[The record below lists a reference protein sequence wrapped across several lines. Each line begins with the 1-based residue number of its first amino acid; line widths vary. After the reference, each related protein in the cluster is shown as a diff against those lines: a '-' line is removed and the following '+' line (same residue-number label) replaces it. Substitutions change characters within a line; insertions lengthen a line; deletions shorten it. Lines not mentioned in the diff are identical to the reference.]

1 MTQSSTAIPIVPLY
15 ISILYKVMKE
25 KGLHEGCI
33 EQMYRLFA
41 DRLLKDKV
49 PTDERGMIRLDD
61 WEMRS
66 DVQDAVAKAWEQIND
81 DNLEQLADIS
91 GYWDD
96 FYQMFGFQIAD
107 VDYAADVET
116 EVSVPSIGE

>member
-1 MTQSSTAIPIVPLY
+1 
-15 ISILYKVMKE
+15 
-25 KGLHEGCI
+25 
-33 EQMYRLFA
+33 MYRLFA
-41 DRLLKDKV
+41 DRLLKEQV

-61 WEMRS
+61 WEMRG

-81 DNLEQLADIS
+81 DNLEQLADVA

-96 FYQMFGFQIAD
+96 FYQMFGFQLAD